1 MSKTTTIIA
10 AAAWLVF
17 GAGQALAEPA
27 SGGGN
32 PEVLQLLSPKRVF
45 VTADTYGSNLGGL
58 AGADA
63 KCQVAADAADLD
75 GTFMAWLSDGL
86 NSPGTRFITLSIGP
100 YITVDGATVAG
111 GYGDLTDGSLNVLI
125 NKTETGAP
133 VGGRSNAW
141 TNTTFAGSSTSQR
154 ASETCD
160 FWFWQ
165 GASISGHVGQWPL
178 MDRNWTQSGLTS
190 CSIDGHL
197 YCFEQ

>member
-10 AAAWLVF
+10 AAAWLVL

-63 KCQVAADAADLD
+63 KCQAAADAAGLE

-111 GYGDLTDGSLNVLI
+111 SYGDLTDGSLNVLI
-125 NKTETGAP
+125 GKTETGAP
-133 VGGRSNAW
+133 VGGRSEAW
-141 TNTTFAGSSTSQR
+141 TNTTFAGSSTSDR
-154 ASETCD
+154 ANETCD
-160 FWFWQ
+160 FWNWQ
-165 GASISGHVGQWPL
+165 GSSISGHKGERLATDQI
-178 MDRNWTQSGLTS
+178 WTHAGLTA
-190 CSIDGHL
+190 CFLEVHL